1 MTNSAFRRTIKTSAY
16 LAFAGIMAVSAVFF
30 LISGLKAQEKSIP
43 DHGSLNDCQMCHAE
57 KYKMWEKSGHS
68 VANKIATGKAPV
80 GADCLGC
87 HTAEGFLAKLQ
98 GGTVD
103 PADRASFRTL
113 TCVVCHKPGSNANP
127 KQLVLNSEKL
137 CDECHTQI
145 RVLHGKGATGVED
158 KKSFH
163 SGVTCVSCHMPEATH
178 EMKFIR
184 PDDPELAEGRIDTCT
199 RCHKDG
205 SRQDRAR
212 QLTNWR
218 ARYKE
223 AMDPIEADL
232 AAISAATKG
241 NPDLLNADLKTK
253 LSTIRANL
261 FILQQDASRGA
272 HNLDY
277 ALEIMAKASKDINEI
292 KTALK

>member
-1 MTNSAFRRTIKTSAY
+1 MTNNAFRKAIKTSIS
-16 LAFAGIMAVSAVFF
+16 LLFAGIPAVFSVLF
-30 LISGLKAQEKSIP
+30 LMAGLAAQEKSIP
-43 DHGSLNDCQMCHAE
+43 DHGSFTDCRMCHAE

-68 VANKIATGKAPV
+68 EANKIASSTAPV

-87 HTAEGFLAKLQ
+87 HTAEGFMAKLQ

-113 TCVVCHKPGSNANP
+113 SCIVCHKPGSNANP
-127 KQLVLNSEKL
+127 KQLVINSEKL

-145 RVLHGKGATGVED
+145 RVLQGKGATGVED
-158 KKSFH
+158 KRSFH
-163 SGVTCVSCHMPEATH
+163 SDVTCVSCHMPEATH
-178 EMKFIR
+178 EMKFVR
-184 PDDPELAEGRIDTCT
+184 PDDPGLPEDRLDTCT
-199 RCHKDG
+199 RCHRD
-205 SRQDRAR
+205 SNRQARAG
-212 QLTNWR
+212 QLADWR

-223 AMDPIEADL
+223 AMDPVEADL
-232 AAISAATKG
+232 AAISAAMKG

-253 LSTIRANL
+253 LSTVRANL

-272 HNLDY
+272 HNLDF
-277 ALEIMAKASKDINEI
+277 ALEIMAKASKDIKEI